1 MSAATIRSKVK
12 KLLAKAVIKTG
23 SPNSDK
29 VYLVNKTFTAGTPLA
44 PSVPTTSNIELL
56 NAVFTNYDA
65 SYGDI
70 NILAGDRKLV
80 CDNTVTIKQGD
91 TITQGD
97 VSYKTIAV
105 GIIAPA
111 SDVLLYKL
119 QMRVL

>member
-12 KLLAKAVIKTG
+12 NLLAKAVIKTG
-23 SPNSDK
+23 SSNSDK

-65 SYGDI
+65 RYGDI

-91 TITQGD
+91 TVTQGD

-105 GIIAPA
+105 GIIAPT
-111 SDVLLYKL
+111 SDILLYKL